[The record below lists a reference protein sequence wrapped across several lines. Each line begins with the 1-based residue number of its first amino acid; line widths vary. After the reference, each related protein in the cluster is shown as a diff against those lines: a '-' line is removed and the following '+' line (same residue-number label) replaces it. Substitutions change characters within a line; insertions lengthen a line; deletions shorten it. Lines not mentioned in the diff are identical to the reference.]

1 MGKFKKTLVSAA
13 KADLAQEQ
21 EQKRLRKK
29 HHVEEEGLLNR
40 REGQSAEI
48 FCPVSGKYGSDRGND
63 FSLFT
68 CRHRT
73 GFTGLSGSP
82 GGIAPG
88 TVPDRAGAFHDA
100 PITGKGEP
108 QWM

>member
-1 MGKFKKTLVSAA
+1 MGKFQDPCQCSESRSGAGAGTKTPP
-13 KADLAQEQ
+13 
-21 EQKRLRKK
+21 
-29 HHVEEEGLLNR
+29 EEAPCRGRGTSDR

-63 FSLFT
+63 FSLFIG
-68 CRHRT
+68 CHRT

-100 PITGKGEP
+100 PITGKGET

>member
-29 HHVEEEGLLNR
+29 HHVEEEGLLIVERDNLLKFFVR
-40 REGQSAEI
+40 CLASM
-48 FCPVSGKYGSDRGND
+48 D
-63 FSLFT
+63 FSLFIG
-68 CRHRT
+68 CHRT